1 MIQVILMRLS
11 RWESG
16 GLISLVAMRLQKE
29 SRKLSKMDLFKEVIY
44 SSKQVSILYLIE
56 VPRE

>member
-1 MIQVILMRLS
+1 MIQVILMKLS

-44 SSKQVSILYLIE
+44 SSKQASILYLIE